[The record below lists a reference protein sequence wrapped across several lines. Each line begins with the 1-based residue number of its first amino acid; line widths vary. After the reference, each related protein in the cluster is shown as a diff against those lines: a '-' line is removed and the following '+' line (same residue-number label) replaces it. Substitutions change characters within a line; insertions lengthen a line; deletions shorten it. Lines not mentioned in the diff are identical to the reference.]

1 MFRSANRLYGAIIAA
16 GTCLVSTQAWA
27 EAQPWGTYLQPA
39 DTQVAE
45 DIHTFGA
52 LTFWIVGIITLFVLG
67 LLVYVVVRFN
77 AKANPVPSKTSH
89 NTMIEVVWTI
99 APIMILLIIAVPSF
113 RLLYEELVIPDA
125 KMTIKVTANK
135 WYWNY
140 EYPEQGDISFDS
152 YMLKD
157 EERTDPVKQP
167 RLLAV
172 DSPLVLPVGEVIRIQ
187 VTATDVIHSFAMQPF
202 GVKIDAIPGRL
213 NESWFKI
220 ENAGTF
226 YGQCS
231 ELCGQNHAFM
241 PIEIRAVTA
250 DQFAKW
256 TEAAKTD
263 LNAAK
268 ALLAQF
274 DDENAKAPTTVAA
287 N

>member
-1 MFRSANRLYGAIIAA
+1 VFRSANRLYGAIIAA
-16 GTCLVSTQAWA
+16 STCLVTTRSWA
-27 EAQPWGTYLQPA
+27 TAQPWGTYLQPA

-52 LTFWIVGIITLFVLG
+52 MTFWIVGIITLFVLG
-67 LLVYVVVRFN
+67 LLVYVAVRFN

-89 NTMIEVVWTI
+89 NTLIEVVWTI

-140 EYPEQGDISFDS
+140 EYPEQGDIAFDS

-268 ALLAQF
+268 ALLAEF